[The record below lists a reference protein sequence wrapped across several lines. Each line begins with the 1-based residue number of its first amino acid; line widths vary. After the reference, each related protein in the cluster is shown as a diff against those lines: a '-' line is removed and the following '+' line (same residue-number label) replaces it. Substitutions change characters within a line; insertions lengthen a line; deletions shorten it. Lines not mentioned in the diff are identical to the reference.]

1 MKITAD
7 QKGRVAEEKAR
18 LFLEG
23 KGYKTIFHRY
33 KTPHGEIDF
42 LMIKEKTLI
51 AVEVKYRNGPS
62 SNAAESIT
70 LNQKQRIQNAFLHFL
85 QNHPSYAE
93 EYPFLQFDVVLL
105 CSSKALIHIPNAW
118 QIESEFL

>member
-7 QKGRVAEEKAR
+7 QKGRLAEERAR
-18 LFLEG
+18 LFLED

-33 KTPHGEIDF
+33 KTPYGEIDF
-42 LMIKEKTLI
+42 LMIKENTLI
-51 AVEVKYRNGPS
+51 AVEVKYRNGPI

-70 LNQKQRIQNAFLHFL
+70 LNQKQRIQSALLHFL
-85 QNHPSYAE
+85 QKQPSYAT